1 MQKAVRNYSLCD
13 LMKINI
19 AHTMQSAY
27 NEKGRAFG
35 CTEMIFFLSFKKQ
48 NVSVQQL
55 RPSLSNGRCSTG
67 LSTSA
72 CINWKACTVQYSPFI
87 LGLGVP
93 SICLTVFSC
102 DLEPAEKNIN
112 ISVTKIL

>member
-1 MQKAVRNYSLCD
+1 
-13 LMKINI
+13 MK
-19 AHTMQSAY
+19 
-27 NEKGRAFG
+27 KGERWLYG
-35 CTEMIFFLSFKKQ
+35 DDFFLLFKKQ

-55 RPSLSNGRCSTG
+55 MPSLSNGRCSTG